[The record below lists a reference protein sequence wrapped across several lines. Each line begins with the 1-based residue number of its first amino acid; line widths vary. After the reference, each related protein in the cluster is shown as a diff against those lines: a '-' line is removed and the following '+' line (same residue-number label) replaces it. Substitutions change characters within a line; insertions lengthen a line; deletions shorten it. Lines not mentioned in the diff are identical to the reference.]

1 MVGGVRHVRTD
12 RVLQNRI
19 RAKKCRELIA
29 LIDKPDAVA
38 ILTEYARE
46 LEERAD
52 QLEASASVPKADYAR
67 PAARHA

>member
-1 MVGGVRHVRTD
+1 MVGAVRQVRTD

-38 ILTEYARE
+38 ILAEYARE
-46 LEERAD
+46 LDERAD
-52 QLEASASVPKADYAR
+52 QLEGAAAEFKADR
-67 PAARHA
+67 NLRVARHA